1 MTYARKNLISLQDTP
16 YYHCVARCVRRAW
29 LWGTDDFSGKDYS
42 HRKQWVIDR
51 LKQLTGIFTID
62 ICAYAVMSNHYHLV
76 LHVDKER
83 ATNLTE
89 QDVIAR
95 WKQLFGLPMLV
106 EHYYKGL
113 TATKAEANRAKEII
127 GLWRSRL
134 YDISWFMRCLNEH
147 LARLANK
154 EDNCKGRFWEGR
166 YKSQALLDE
175 AGLLTAMA
183 YVDLNPLRAGI
194 AKTPETSEFTSVYDR
209 IRAIKQNSNRRKQS
223 KMVIPLHPFHVPHTQ
238 DEPAIPFQLTD
249 YLELVDWTGRAIR
262 EGKRGHIP
270 NDLPPILTRLNI
282 DPQAW
287 KQAMTPHG
295 NVFGRAMGQ
304 LDYLR
309 MHAKTLGQS
318 WVRGLRH
325 SETIFGTS

>member
-29 LWGTDDFSGKDYS
+29 LWGTDEFSGKDFS
-42 HRKQWVIDR
+42 HRKQWVLDR
-51 LKQLTGIFTID
+51 LQQLSGIFTID

-76 LHVDKER
+76 LHVDMER
-83 ATNLTE
+83 AIALSE
-89 QDVIAR
+89 QQVIVR

-106 EHYYKGL
+106 EHYHKKL
-113 TATKAEANRAKEII
+113 TTTKAEAKRAQEII
-127 GLWRSRL
+127 AQWRGRL

-175 AGLLTAMA
+175 AGMLTAMA
-183 YVDLNPLRAGI
+183 YVDLNPIRAGI
-194 AKTPETSEFTSVYDR
+194 AKTPETSDFTSVYER
-209 IRAIKQNSNRRKQS
+209 IKMLKQKPNRKQT
-223 KMVIPLHPFHVPHTQ
+223 KLAIPLHPFHVPHAR
-238 DEPAIPFQLTD
+238 DEPAIPYQLTD
-249 YLELVDWTGRAIR
+249 YLELIDWTGRAIR
-262 EGKRGHIP
+262 DGKRGHIP
-270 NDLPPILTRLNI
+270 NQLPNILTRLNI

-287 KQAMTPHG
+287 HQAMQPKG

-304 LDYLR
+304 LDMLR
-309 MHAKTLGQS
+309 LHARTLGQA
-318 WVRGLRH
+318 WVRGHRH
-325 SETIFGTS
+325 SKGLFGTT